1 MQCGAAVKTFD
12 RIAVEDLTDEQA
24 AAELERLAAEIA
36 AHDRRYYV
44 ESAPTVDDAEYDELR
59 LRNEAIEARF
69 PGLIRDDSPSQRVGA
84 PVAEGFR
91 TVKHARPMLSL
102 QNAFDPDAVH
112 EFVARVRRFLSLAED
127 EPVEMVAEPK
137 IDGLSISLRYEK
149 GKLVLGA
156 TRGDGTQGE
165 DVTAN
170 IRTIGDIPEKLKGDA
185 PDVLEVRGEIYMR
198 RQDFR
203 DMNAA
208 REAAGEPLYA
218 NPRNSASG
226 SLRQLD
232 PSITAKRKLRFFG
245 YSWGEISE
253 RAGDSQWAFLER
265 LKAWGF
271 PVNPL
276 VRRCSSADEA
286 LAFYREIGEARAGLD
301 YEIDGVVYKVSRFDW
316 QERLGMVS
324 RAPRWAIAHKFAAEQ
339 AETLLERIEIQVGRT
354 GALTPVAYLAPVT
367 VGGVVVRRATLHNED
382 EIARKDVRVGDTVV
396 IQRAGDVIPQVVSAV
411 AAKRPKNSEPFVFPD
426 HCPACGSLAV
436 RQTDA
441 ETGTQD
447 VVRRCTGGLICP
459 AQAVERLKHFVSRA
473 AFDIEGL
480 GRKHILAFWEDELI
494 KSPADIFRLK
504 NRTDALESR
513 EGWGRQSVAKLVEAI
528 EQRRTIGLDRFIYA
542 LGIRQVGEAT
552 ARLLA
557 RHYGTVGAWMEAM
570 MAALDPESA
579 ARRDLIAIDQIGPS
593 VAEDL
598 TAFFAE
604 EHNRR
609 LLDDLLSELTVTAVA
624 APQATSPISG
634 KTVVF
639 TGTLESMGRSEAK
652 ARAESLGA
660 KVAGSVS
667 GSTNYLVVGGKPGSK
682 ATKARELGVTVLLEE
697 EWRELIGG

>member
-1 MQCGAAVKTFD
+1 MTKTFSD
-12 RIAVEDLTDEQA
+12 TPVEDLTAEEA
-24 AAELERLAAEIA
+24 AVELERLAAEIA
-36 AHDRRYYV
+36 EHDRLYYV
-44 ESAPTVDDAEYDELR
+44 QSAPRVSDAEYDALR
-59 LRNEAIEARF
+59 LRNEAVEARF

-84 PVAEGFR
+84 PVADGFR
-91 TVKHARPMLSL
+91 TVRHARPMLSL
-102 QNAFDPDAVH
+102 QNAFDPEAVR
-112 EFVARVRRFLSLAED
+112 EFVVRVRRFLNLGED

-149 GKLVLGA
+149 GRLVLGA

-170 IRTIGDIPEKLKGDA
+170 IRTIGDIPERLTGDA
-185 PDVLEVRGEIYMR
+185 PAVLEVRGEIYMR

-232 PSITAKRKLRFFG
+232 PSVTARRKLRFFG

-253 RAGDSQWAFLER
+253 SVGNSQWAFLER
-265 LKAWGF
+265 LKGWGF

-276 VRRCSSADEA
+276 VRRCTSAEEA
-286 LAFYREIGEARAGLD
+286 LAFYQEIGEARAGLD
-301 YEIDGVVYKVSRFDW
+301 YEIDGVVYKISRFDW

-354 GALTPVAYLAPVT
+354 GALTPVAHLAPVT

-396 IQRAGDVIPQVVSAV
+396 IQRAGDVIPQIVSPV
-411 AAKRPKNSEPFVFPD
+411 LAKRAEDSVPFTFPD

-436 RQTDA
+436 RHTDPDA
-441 ETGTQD
+441 GTQD

-459 AQAVERLKHFVSRA
+459 AQAVERLKHFVSRT

-480 GRKHILAFWEDELI
+480 GRKHIAAFWEDELI
-494 KSPADIFRLK
+494 KSPADIFRLRNK
-504 NRTDALESR
+504 VDALQAR

-528 EQRRTIGLDRFIYA
+528 ETRRTVSLDRFIYA

-557 RHYGTVGAWMEAM
+557 RHYGTLSAWLEAM
-570 MAALDPESA
+570 LAALDPASE
-579 ARRDLIAIDQIGPS
+579 ARRDLVAIDQIGPS

-598 TAFFAE
+598 SAFFAE

-609 LLDDLLSELTVTAVA
+609 LLDDLLSEVTVTAVEAPSA
-624 APQATSPISG
+624 ASPMAG

-667 GSTNYLVVGGKPGSK
+667 SNTDYLVVGGKPGYK
-682 ATKARELGVTVLLEE
+682 ATKARELGVTVLTEE
-697 EWRELIGG
+697 EWRQLAGS